1 VLDTLENLLNE
12 LLDKKFTICPSKDG
26 KIKLKEPNV
35 SRHKIYGLP
44 PAAVAVRL
52 PTGQE
57 GFLNQDKEPYTQICD
72 YLIFIPQ
79 KGALTVILCELK
91 KGVKSDSEKALAGC
105 QIVSTIPLL
114 QYFLSAIENH
124 FGEKWSVSE
133 IYALFG
139 KGPDNARIA
148 KRDMR
153 LRGKLNK
160 EVFLH
165 QKNERGKNNKIAIQ
179 IILDRIK
186 IPIVDLTE
194 SPRPAQ
200 G

>member
-1 VLDTLENLLNE
+1 VFDSLENLLNE

-72 YLIFIPQ
+72 YLIFIPDND
-79 KGALTVILCELK
+79 KLKIVFCELK
-91 KGVKSDSEKALAGC
+91 SGVDKDEKEKGGK